1 MNSAARQ
8 LAHDA
13 FLRCYGAAPEGIA
26 FAPGRVN
33 LIGDHVDYNGGLV
46 MPMPLALGTAVAWRS
61 GNGQAIRAVAADF
74 GDAIC
79 TLDPAAEI
87 ESDNGGGWRTYLRGM
102 ASVLDVRAADGRSL
116 DLAIAGN
123 LPRGAGLSSSAS
135 YCTALGRA
143 FIAAGMADAI
153 TQVELAKAA
162 QRTEHEYA
170 GVACG
175 IMDQMASACGI
186 AGHAMI
192 LDCQTLVWRNQ
203 ALPADWAVFIV
214 PSGVTRG
221 LIDGEYNL
229 RRSQCQDAA
238 RMLGVSS
245 LRGAAT
251 RDLDRAALPEPQ
263 HRRARHVV
271 EEIARV
277 EAAAEFVAQADL
289 AAFGDCLNE
298 SHRSLRDLFEVSHP
312 EVDRLVG
319 VLQRAISTG
328 GGARMTGGGFGGA
341 VVAIAKRSEVDR
353 LRSIV
358 AGEYSTDAAAHTL
371 IAGSDS
377 ISMQAS

>member
-1 MNSAARQ
+1 MNSVARQ

-61 GNGQAIRAVAADF
+61 GKGQAIRAVAADF

-87 ESDNGGGWRTYLRGM
+87 ESDNKGGWRTYLRGM

-143 FIAAGMADAI
+143 LIAAGMADAI

-192 LDCQTLVWRNQ
+192 LDCQTLDWRNQ
-203 ALPADWAVFIV
+203 PLTADWAVFIV

-251 RDLDRAALPEPQ
+251 KDLDRAALPEPQ

-271 EEIARV
+271 EEMARV